1 VIQTDAALN
10 PGNSGGA
17 LAASTAEVI
26 GVTTAVIRGAQGIC
40 FAVASN
46 TVALVVS
53 QILRWGAVRRAW
65 LGVAVGTVALP
76 LRVADAAGTAQRAAV
91 VIQSVV
97 ADGPAARA
105 GLKSGDILLALD
117 GAPVTG
123 ADAFLRSLASD
134 AIGRP
139 VPAAH
144 PRWTVPRSRG
154 DARGT
159 PPSGLPK
166 LSERSASP
174 CLRGIGRSIP
184 RRHEA
189 GRGLT

>member
-139 VPAAH
+139 VPARLIRGGRFLDLEVTPEERRPPAS
-144 PRWTVPRSRG
+144 RS
-154 DARGT
+154 
-159 PPSGLPK
+159 
-166 LSERSASP
+166 
-174 CLRGIGRSIP
+174 
-184 RRHEA
+184 
-189 GRGLT
+189 

>member
-97 ADGPAARA
+97 ADGPAA
-105 GLKSGDILLALD
+105 LKSGDILLALD

-139 VPAAH
+139 VPARLIRGGRFLDLEVTPEERRPPAS
-144 PRWTVPRSRG
+144 RS
-154 DARGT
+154 
-159 PPSGLPK
+159 
-166 LSERSASP
+166 
-174 CLRGIGRSIP
+174 
-184 RRHEA
+184 
-189 GRGLT
+189 